1 MRAGC
6 AFTLSLP
13 LQMLNR
19 MVHVLFGAV
28 ENANHRNA
36 SESPEEER
44 DRLKDG
50 EMINIVDMHT

>member
-1 MRAGC
+1 
-6 AFTLSLP
+6 
-13 LQMLNR
+13 MLNR